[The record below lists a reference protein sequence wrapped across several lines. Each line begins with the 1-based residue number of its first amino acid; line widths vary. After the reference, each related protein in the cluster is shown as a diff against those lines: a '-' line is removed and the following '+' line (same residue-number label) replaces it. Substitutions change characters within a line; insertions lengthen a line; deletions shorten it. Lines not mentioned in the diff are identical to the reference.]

1 MTLQA
6 MESEG
11 LVERRTDSTDQRAF
25 RLYMTDAGR
34 QRLAKTKPAREALM
48 ARTLGV
54 LSAEEHRTL
63 RKLLGRIDQAFDD
76 VPDG

>member
-1 MTLQA
+1 
-6 MESEG
+6 
-11 LVERRTDSTDQRAF
+11 
-25 RLYMTDAGR
+25 
-34 QRLAKTKPAREALM
+34 M